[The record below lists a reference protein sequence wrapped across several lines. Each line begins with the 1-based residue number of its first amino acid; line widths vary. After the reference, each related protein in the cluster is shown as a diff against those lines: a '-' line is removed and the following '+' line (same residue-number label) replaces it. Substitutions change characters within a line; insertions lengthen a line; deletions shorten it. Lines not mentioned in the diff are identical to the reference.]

1 MRRKFDIQEDE
12 DEQRKRAA
20 SRDFAKTETDDEKHR
35 RRTGRSSFS
44 AGMNKKW
51 VNSAEQPEPEEE
63 PGCPDQEQPAERR
76 RPAAG
81 QQQTRKRRRR
91 VGRSRAEPGQ
101 TTRAA
106 LNRQPEEDSGR
117 SSGSTSPA
125 SRLEPPGSKRGGP
138 GPTNTC
144 AACLKP
150 IRERYLLEAMDKQW
164 HEDCLKCACCDCRL
178 GEVGSSL
185 FTHSDKILC
194 RRDFLRIFGQ
204 QGHCAAC
211 KRSIP
216 PYELVM
222 RANENAYHM
231 DCFNCQQCQYRFC
244 VGDRFHL
251 TDSQRIVCL
260 LCHAELASQ
269 QQQHSGANQRPAS
282 LQQVAA
288 AALVLGE
295 AGERQEADET
305 ATNPT
310 GLGAAE
316 PVRPASGEAPGG
328 CGAPEAEQG
337 HPQAACAAVT

>member
-1 MRRKFDIQEDE
+1 MRPKFDTQEEDE
-12 DEQRKRAA
+12 EQDEQRKRAA
-20 SRDFAKTETDDEKHR
+20 LSDFAKTETDDEKQPR
-35 RRTGRSSFS
+35 RGGRSAFS
-44 AGMNKKW
+44 VEMSKKW
-51 VNSAEQPEPEEE
+51 ASLVEQPEPGDEETE
-63 PGCPDQEQPAERR
+63 SGAAEQQQPAERR

-81 QQQTRKRRRR
+81 QQQSRKRRRL
-91 VGRSRAEPGQ
+91 GRSRPESGQ
-101 TTRAA
+101 KTRAA
-106 LNRQPEEDSGR
+106 LSRQPEEDSGR

-125 SRLEPPGSKRGGP
+125 SRLEPPENKKA

-269 QQQHSGANQRPAS
+269 HQSAANQRPAS
-282 LQQVAA
+282 LQQVATEVA
-288 AALVLGE
+288 E
-295 AGERQEADET
+295 QPE
-305 ATNPT
+305 
-310 GLGAAE
+310 AAE
-316 PVRPASGEAPGG
+316 TVDLMAAEQARPTSGEAPDG
-328 CGAPEAEQG
+328 CGALEVERPAEQSR
-337 HPQAACAAVT
+337 PQAACAAVT